1 MASLF
6 INIISGFPQ
15 HLRTIL
21 LRIKNILLVQ
31 LNKSLKINN
40 FKLHLW
46 YREDTLKPGQLK
58 NFIEKYEKQLH
69 FRTKITNT
77 SKILRHDFVW
87 FDIIPVTEH
96 KQKNTRFT
104 YTGNIQDG
112 LNQFEETL
120 KFCLKPKSDRPI
132 RKQKR
137 NDNE

>member
-1 MASLF
+1 MNPVRLRLKLTEF
-6 INIISGFPQ
+6 IEKDIEQEVVDKIEK
-15 HLRTIL
+15 LY
-21 LRIKNILLVQ
+21 
-31 LNKSLKINN
+31 KINN

-46 YREDTLKPGQLK
+46 YREDTLQPGQLK

-87 FDIIPVTEH
+87 FDIIPVTEL